1 MRDSNEV
8 VTIAG
13 VVNPCQG
20 DSLQQ
25 DGCWVVRSGSIMIKV
40 WNCLA
45 LIADKC
51 ATPRRESPLRESP
64 IHVRETPHTKMRV
77 GAGSCEYGV
86 LRFVFFQRRVLVSM
100 LLLTLVLQAP
110 VEGML
115 RCSGLCAGGKCAV
128 IHGMG
133 GDEVKFN

>member
-51 ATPRRESPLRESP
+51 ATPKRESPLRESP
-64 IHVRETPHTKMRV
+64 IHVRETPHKDM
-77 GAGSCEYGV
+77 
-86 LRFVFFQRRVLVSM
+86 FFPRHSLLISVQGISSVSTASSFEM
-100 LLLTLVLQAP
+100 
-110 VEGML
+110 
-115 RCSGLCAGGKCAV
+115 
-128 IHGMG
+128 
-133 GDEVKFN
+133 